1 MSLLVL
7 NDLINVCHL
16 IAKVALD
23 LLLFGPVHFR
33 LICAWPWTT
42 LMQPRLIIEVIASF
56 GFILPRF
63 LSFLDLGVLSLLD
76 LLQGVDVDLL
86 DVVALDA
93 VVGGFVHL
101 VVDLTRADWLGH
113 GEKARGYFY
122 YFIFYLGLVGY
133 MLRS

>member
-1 MSLLVL
+1 ML
-7 NDLINVCHL
+7 NDLVNVRHL

-23 LLLFGPVHFR
+23 LLLFGPVHLR
-33 LICAWPWTT
+33 LIRAWPWTT
-42 LMQPRLIIEVIASF
+42 LMQPRLIIEVIAPF

-101 VVDLTRADWLGH
+101 GVDLTRAD
-113 GEKARGYFY
+113 
-122 YFIFYLGLVGY
+122 
-133 MLRS
+133 

>member
-1 MSLLVL
+1 
-7 NDLINVCHL
+7 
-16 IAKVALD
+16 
-23 LLLFGPVHFR
+23 
-33 LICAWPWTT
+33 
-42 LMQPRLIIEVIASF
+42 MQPRLIIEVIASF

-101 VVDLTRADWLGH
+101 VVDLTRADLLGH
-113 GEKARGYFY
+113 GEKVRGYFY